1 MKPYSVDFREKI
13 VQAYQQGN
21 SSIRTVAQRFGVS
34 KAFVQKMLQ
43 QNRSTGDLT
52 PGKQG
57 GGPKAQLA
65 GCHDQLVAMVEQQP
79 DATLAEYCDYWA
91 ATHDQV
97 LSPST
102 LCRALQKANLSRK
115 KTLRSTQ
122 AASERVQRQRCEYWE
137 AVKQIEPEQLVF
149 LDEMGVLLGLSR
161 THARSLRGQRA
172 YDSKPFYRGA
182 KVSVIG
188 AISLKRVLGV
198 MSLEGSM
205 DGDAFA
211 VFVEQCL
218 VPELW
223 VGAVVVMDNLPA
235 HKGERIKRMI
245 ESVGAR
251 VLELSPYSPEFN
263 PIELWWSQLKAF
275 LRQFSPRTTKMVDRW
290 LSVALELVMP
300 EHLRNWFANCC
311 YCTS

>member
-115 KTLRSTQ
+115 KNTTQ
-122 AASERVQRQRCEYWE
+122 HS
-137 AVKQIEPEQLVF
+137 
-149 LDEMGVLLGLSR
+149 G
-161 THARSLRGQRA
+161 GQRA
-172 YDSKPFYRGA
+172 SSK
-182 KVSVIG
+182 
-188 AISLKRVLGV
+188 
-198 MSLEGSM
+198 
-205 DGDAFA
+205 
-211 VFVEQCL
+211 
-218 VPELW
+218 
-223 VGAVVVMDNLPA
+223 
-235 HKGERIKRMI
+235 
-245 ESVGAR
+245 
-251 VLELSPYSPEFN
+251 
-263 PIELWWSQLKAF
+263 
-275 LRQFSPRTTKMVDRW
+275 TKM
-290 LSVALELVMP
+290 
-300 EHLRNWFANCC
+300 
-311 YCTS
+311 